1 MKKKTFDFKWIML
14 VVLSLMCFQQAE
26 AYDVQT
32 GGLYFNVTE
41 YSDGRAVASVQNNGS
56 FNTYSGYVVI
66 PDSITWGLD
75 SRGRHH
81 DAERGILRL
90 HKSCS
95 HHAADDNVQHLQ

>member
-41 YSDGRAVASVQNNGS
+41 YSDGRAVASAMLSYLIRLLLTVSGS
-56 FNTYSGYVVI
+56 LSLESATRLLRAV
-66 PDSITWGLD
+66 PA
-75 SRGRHH
+75 SRG
-81 DAERGILRL
+81 
-90 HKSCS
+90 S
-95 HHAADDNVQHLQ
+95 